1 MKKFIFCFD
10 GTCNEPSDSMDYAV
24 DLSISNILKLHAYFG
39 GSLTNSPHNDEY
51 GQHSFYYSGVGTY
64 GNWLQKTFNSLFAP
78 AFSDIKSIITK
89 AKRDVEKHYKEG
101 DEIFVFGFSRGAAIA
116 RIFASQIKHKVKF
129 LGVFDTVASIGS
141 PDLSME
147 TRPASDV
154 VFENGT
160 LAGNIEKAVH
170 VVALDEKRVAFQP
183 ILFNRDP
190 RVLEVWFA
198 GVHSDIG
205 GGYWYDGLSD
215 ISLEFMCLHAR
226 QQGLNILNLEEIDF
240 NRLKQSDSFL
250 CVDDLEIQPIPEGIM
265 HQQQRT
271 QIIAYRT
278 LSPRLVCVN
287 HQDTT
292 CDSHHAKIHHS
303 VALRFKKVTNYRP
316 HSLRN
321 TNYQIMA
328 DNGRLSKVK
337 CGITGL
343 RGV

>member
-1 MKKFIFCFD
+1 MNKFIFCFD

-39 GSLTNSPHNDEY
+39 GSLTNTPHNDEY
-51 GQHSFYYSGVGTY
+51 GQRSFYYSGVGTY
-64 GNWLQKTFNSLFAP
+64 GNWLQKTFNSLFSH
-78 AFSDIKSIITK
+78 AFSDIKSIISK
-89 AKRDVEKHYKEG
+89 AKRDLEHHYQEG
-101 DEIFVFGFSRGAAIA
+101 DEIFIFGFSRGAAIA
-116 RIFASQIKHKVKF
+116 RIFASQIKNQVKF
-129 LGVFDTVASIGS
+129 LGVFDTIASIDS
-141 PDLSME
+141 PDLKRE
-147 TRPASDV
+147 TPAASDV
-154 VFENGT
+154 VFKNAT
-160 LAGNIEKAVH
+160 LAKNIQKAVH
-170 VVALDEKRVAFQP
+170 ILALDEKRIAFQP
-183 ILFNRDP
+183 TLFNQDS

-240 NRLKQSDSFL
+240 NRLKQNDSFL
-250 CVDDLEIQPIPEGIM
+250 CFDDLEIQPIPEGLM

-271 QIIAYRT
+271 RIIADRT
-278 LSPRLVCVN
+278 LAPRVVN
-287 HQDTT
+287 VNQDEHATDKYT
-292 CDSHHAKIHHS
+292 AKIHHT

-321 TNYQIMA
+321 TYYQIMA

-343 RGV
+343 KGV